1 MSFIQRHSARRLPSG
16 LKRGPSQMQA
26 ILFWQNAEMKL
37 LNVAVL
43 GFAPSGNNAVIF
55 DTSFSIEPFFAMSF
69 SERILGGLRS
79 NMSTATFAVS

>member
-1 MSFIQRHSARRLPSG
+1 
-16 LKRGPSQMQA
+16 MQA